1 MSSSQSSLSSSEP
14 AISPFEW
21 VMDVQAPLDV
31 MLGSTSLTVRECSRL
46 SVNSVVRLRQAAG
59 ADLEL
64 RLAGRPF
71 ATGEVVIA
79 DDRVSLRIGHIL
91 PPGSGDAA

>member
-1 MSSSQSSLSSSEP
+1 MSSSPNSSSSSEN
-14 AISPFEW
+14 SPFEW
-21 VMDVQAPLDV
+21 LMDTQAPMDVT
-31 MLGSTSLTVRECSRL
+31 LGTTSLTVRECSRL
-46 SVNSVVRLRQAAG
+46 AVSSVVRLRQPAG

-71 ATGEVVIA
+71 AAGEIVIA
-79 DDRVSLRIGHIL
+79 DDRVSLRVGRIL

>member
-1 MSSSQSSLSSSEP
+1 MSSSPNSLSSSETP
-14 AISPFEW
+14 ASPFEW

-31 MLGSTSLTVRECSRL
+31 TLGTTSLTVRECSRL
-46 SVNSVVRLRQAAG
+46 GVNSVVRLRQPAG

-79 DDRVSLRIGHIL
+79 DERMSLRIGHIL

>member
-1 MSSSQSSLSSSEP
+1 
-14 AISPFEW
+14 
-21 VMDVQAPLDV
+21 MDIQAPLNV
-31 MLGSTSLTVRECSRL
+31 TLGSTSLTVRECSRL
-46 SVNSVVRLRQAAG
+46 AVNSVVRLRQPAG

-71 ATGEVVIA
+71 ATGEIVIA
-79 DDRVSLRIGHIL
+79 DERVSLRIGHIL

>member
-1 MSSSQSSLSSSEP
+1 MSSSPNSLSSFEP
-14 AISPFEW
+14 AASPFEW

-31 MLGSTSLTVRECSRL
+31 TLGTTSLTVRECSRL
-46 SVNSVVRLRQAAG
+46 AVNSVVRLRQPAG

-64 RLAGRPF
+64 RLVGRPF

-79 DDRVSLRIGHIL
+79 DERMSLRIGRIL

>member
-1 MSSSQSSLSSSEP
+1 MSSSLSSLSSSEP
-14 AISPFEW
+14 VSSPFEW

-31 MLGSTSLTVRECSRL
+31 TLGATSLTVRECSRL
-46 SVNSVVRLRQAAG
+46 AVNSVVRLRQPAG

-71 ATGEVVIA
+71 ATGEIVIA
-79 DDRVSLRIGHIL
+79 DERVSLRIGHIL
-91 PPGSGDAA
+91 PPGSGEAA

>member
-1 MSSSQSSLSSSEP
+1 MSSSPNSLSSSETP
-14 AISPFEW
+14 ASPFEW

-31 MLGSTSLTVRECSRL
+31 TLGTTSLTVRECSRL
-46 SVNSVVRLRQAAG
+46 AVNSVVRLRQPAG

-64 RLAGRPF
+64 RLVGRPF

-79 DDRVSLRIGHIL
+79 DERMSLRIGRIL